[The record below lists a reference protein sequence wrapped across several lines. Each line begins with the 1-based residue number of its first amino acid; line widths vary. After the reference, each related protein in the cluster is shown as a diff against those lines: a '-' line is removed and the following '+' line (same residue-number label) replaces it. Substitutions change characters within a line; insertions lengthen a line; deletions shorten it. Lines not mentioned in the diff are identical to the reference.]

1 MLNVTVVNIRTL
13 IKYLFFITLTSA
25 FIFFMYST
33 FKLKKDNYE
42 SNNSSMQ
49 ELLNKFGSYK
59 TDKNSN
65 DKQKNNTEKSK
76 FNINIL
82 NQTISGISEI
92 NNQKSMFSEISY
104 IESKNPLQF
113 LLNSE
118 LPVLTSMVRT
128 EDNSKDD
135 NSYANADTNNA
146 NSVEHANTNVS
157 TQVIDSGVTNTYT
170 NEYNGVE
177 IKNGTN
183 YTLTDEMLNCNNLN
197 INKSNIIIFHTHTC
211 ESYTQTENYS
221 YEESGTFRTT
231 DLNFSV
237 SRVGDIL
244 TDQLLSYNYNVI
256 HDKTY
261 HDYPAYSGSYGR
273 SMATVENLLI
283 SHPGTDIIIDL
294 HRDAIA
300 DTSYAPSVKIGD
312 EVVSQLMFV
321 IGTDGGGLEHPN
333 WQENLKF
340 AISVQ
345 KKANELY
352 PGLFRP
358 ILLRN
363 SRYNQQLG
371 KAACIIEVGATGNT
385 LEQSMASMKYLA
397 LVLNELNKEKN

>member
-59 TDKNSN
+59 TDKYSN
-65 DKQKNNTEKSK
+65 DMQKNNTEKSK

-135 NSYANADTNNA
+135 NSYANADTNNT

-397 LVLNELNKEKN
+397 FVLNELNKEEN